1 MKNFVFILCSIFLS
15 AVLTFSCNDPAV
27 KKAKASI
34 NLFTI
39 ELNSIS
45 PGQYDP
51 AAGNWVQT
59 TENGSEV
66 IFRYTLKNR
75 IKTIPGKI
83 TANIGN
89 IVLLS
94 SAAFPNTVPELEA
107 DQNLS
112 GEFHSYKLPPGS
124 YELYFTYSK
133 RVSFGPGGRESRD
146 SIIAKELFYY
156 FVPPDLVDNDLDA
169 IDDREEKR
177 LLDKYTPFFKF
188 SKEGNSGEA
197 YRPTD
202 VLTYIRGSRLITGTD
217 EDDDDVQVNNADLAA
232 VPNKLFFTLHT
243 TIPPV
248 STNLNSYVEK
258 VPTSYYIDPTDEV
271 RAGSSWDECKT
282 KRNIGLYGH
291 VVPYNQSTGQ
301 KDVHDLYMRTNKT
314 YYKIEYWQFF
324 GYSANNPN
332 RSFADHEGDWT
343 TIQLIYD
350 PHPGVGEDTI
360 VTVFHY
366 AHGNEF
372 RFDMSAKTGETI
384 SGTIKEITGP
394 NARFNPDINLAK
406 LTPNLDL
413 VKSDDFDQ
421 AQNNIV
427 RFKQDPVTLQF
438 THP

>member
-1 MKNFVFILCSIFLS
+1 MKNFDFILCSIFLS
-15 AVLTFSCNDPAV
+15 AVLTFSCNDPAE

-66 IFRYTLKNR
+66 IFRYTLKNK

-188 SKEGNSGEA
+188 SKDGNSQEA

-258 VPTSYYIDPTDEV
+258 VPTSYYID
-271 RAGSSWDECKT
+271 
-282 KRNIGLYGH
+282 
-291 VVPYNQSTGQ
+291 
-301 KDVHDLYMRTNKT
+301 
-314 YYKIEYWQFF
+314 
-324 GYSANNPN
+324 
-332 RSFADHEGDWT
+332 
-343 TIQLIYD
+343 
-350 PHPGVGEDTI
+350 
-360 VTVFHY
+360 
-366 AHGNEF
+366 
-372 RFDMSAKTGETI
+372 
-384 SGTIKEITGP
+384 
-394 NARFNPDINLAK
+394 
-406 LTPNLDL
+406 
-413 VKSDDFDQ
+413 Q

-438 THP
+438 THPVVYIEYGAHEFYPTEYWKFLLAPNHDGTDIQHSYFCAVPPNLGEVEHPLLEYEGATLIMQFSGYWGAFSSLKNKPGPGPSLHAQWTYPASSSIGWQLHNLPH